1 MRMSQLVAPTLREDP
16 SEAEVV
22 SHKLLLR
29 GGFIRKLAAGV
40 YTFLPLGFRVL
51 NKAISIVREEMNR
64 SGAQEVLMP
73 TLLPAELWQ
82 ETGRWDVYGKEL
94 FRIKDR
100 HDRDFCLGPTH
111 EEIITDLVRNSI
123 RSYRQ
128 LPVNLYQIQSK
139 FRDEI
144 RPRFGLMRGREFM
157 MKDAYSFHA
166 GEESLDKEYQN
177 MYKTYCR
184 IFDRMGLKY
193 CVVEA
198 DSGLIGGG
206 FSQEFMVLADTGEEE
221 IFHCSRCDYSASR
234 ESAGVG
240 KFRVSSKQYA
250 VSSIKEIHTPNMRT
264 VEEVSAF
271 LKIKP
276 SQLIKTL
283 IYETERGP
291 IAALVRGDHAI
302 NEAKL
307 KKVAGI
313 EDLRLADAAII
324 KKITKAPVGF
334 AGPVGLKGVQLVAD
348 TAVPLIE
355 DGVSGA
361 NKEDYHLMH
370 IVYGRDYKADLIGD
384 MRYALHADKC
394 PRCEEGKFEVSRG
407 IEVGHI
413 FKLGAK
419 YSEKMRCI
427 YLDEK
432 NQEKVMIMGC
442 YGIGIGRTAQ
452 AAVEQNHDKDGILW
466 PLALAPF
473 VVAVVPV
480 NVTEAE
486 QKNVAEEIYSSCS
499 DAIGASDEVL
509 LDDRDERIGVKLKD
523 IDLMGIP
530 FKLIVGPKGLKDGK
544 IEIKARATGK
554 TEWVE
559 IGQAA
564 AWLKE
569 TIGE

>member
-1 MRMSQLVAPTLREDP
+1 MSQVVAPTLREDP

-22 SHKLLLR
+22 SHKLMVR

-51 NKAISIVREEMNR
+51 NKVANIVREEMDR
-64 SGAQEVLMP
+64 AGAQEVLMP
-73 TLLPAELWQ
+73 TLLPSELWQ

-100 HDRDFCLGPTH
+100 HDREFCLGPTH

-123 RSYRQ
+123 RSYKQ
-128 LPVNLYQIQSK
+128 LPVNLYQIQTK

-157 MKDAYSFHA
+157 MKDAYSFHTS
-166 GEESLDKEYQN
+166 EESLDKEYQN

-193 CVVEA
+193 RVVEA

-206 FSQEFMVLADTGEEE
+206 FSQEFMVLADTGEED
-221 IFHCSRCDYSASR
+221 IFHCSHCDYSASR

-240 KFRVSSKQYA
+240 KYRVSESGKPNAENRIQE
-250 VSSIKEIHTPNMRT
+250 VHTPNMRT

-283 IYETERGP
+283 IYETERGA

-307 KKVAGI
+307 KKVAGV
-313 EDLRLADAAII
+313 EDLRLADAAVI
-324 KKITKAPVGF
+324 KKVTKAPVGF
-334 AGPVGLKGVQLVAD
+334 AGPVGLKGVQIIAD
-348 TAVPLIE
+348 NSVPLIE
-355 DGVSGA
+355 DGASGA
-361 NKEDYHLMH
+361 NKEDHHVIH
-370 IVYGRDYKADLIGD
+370 IIYGRDYKADLIGD
-384 MRYALHADKC
+384 LRYAVHTDKC
-394 PRCEEGKFEVSRG
+394 PRCEQGKFEVSRG

-413 FKLGAK
+413 FKLGKK
-419 YSEKMRCI
+419 YSEKMKCV
-427 YLDEK
+427 YLDDS

-442 YGIGIGRTAQ
+442 YGIGIGRTAA
-452 AAVEQNHDKDGILW
+452 AAVEQNHDKDGIVW
-466 PLALAPF
+466 PMNLAPF
-473 VVAVVPV
+473 QVAVIPA
-480 NVTEAE
+480 NVSEKDQAE
-486 QKNVAEEIYSSCS
+486 VAEKVYNDCLSAGIE
-499 DAIGASDEVL
+499 AV
-509 LDDRDERIGVKLKD
+509 LDDRDDRMGVKLKD
-523 IDLMGIP
+523 IDLIGIP
-530 FKLIVGPKGLKDGK
+530 LKLIIGKALKEGK
-544 IEIKARATGK
+544 IEVKDRKTGETK
-554 TEWVE
+554 LVE
-559 IGQAA
+559 KGGIVNYVRDICS
-564 AWLKE
+564 L
-569 TIGE
+569 IS